1 MKIDVLVAEIGSTT
15 TVVNAFHG
23 LDSENP
29 AFLGQGQGVTTVEE
43 GDVTL
48 GLHAAMEDLKKNLG
62 LTELTYDKFLAT
74 SSAAGGLKMTVHGLV
89 HDMTVKASK
98 EAALGAGAIIK
109 LVTSGRL
116 KSSDLKK
123 ITAIN
128 PNIIMI
134 AGGLDHG
141 ERDTALYNAEK
152 ILELGLSVPVIYAG
166 NADNKEEIIEIF
178 KPYKGRLYVTDN
190 VYPQVDVL
198 QVEPARKII
207 QEVFEENIIH
217 AKGMDKVYELVN
229 GRILPT
235 PGAVMESAKVLKEV
249 LGDLMIID
257 VGGATTD
264 VHSVT
269 QGAEEISRILI
280 SPEPEAKRTVEGDL
294 GVFVNR
300 KNLIERIG
308 EEKLCKELNIEE
320 IKLDEMK
327 PIPETPLE
335 KEIIRR
341 LTKEAVFASV
351 ERHAGSVRNLFGE
364 SSGRKSVAEGKD
376 LTEVRYIIG
385 TGGALTRLLNMESIL
400 KEIHQEGRGQ
410 RLYPKKEAEVLL
422 DREYLLASLG
432 VLSLSYKEAA
442 LKLMLKSLGIDEKGG
457 SSHVPMYRD

>member
-15 TVVNAFHG
+15 TVVNAFHD
-23 LDSENP
+23 LHSENP
-29 AFLGQGQGVTTVEE
+29 SFLGQGQGVTTVEE
-43 GDVTL
+43 GDVTI

-62 LTELTYDKFLAT
+62 ITELTYDKFLAT
-74 SSAAGGLKMTVHGLV
+74 SSAAGGLKMSVHGLV

-116 KSSDLKK
+116 TSSDLKK
-123 ITAIN
+123 IISIN

-141 ERDTALYNAEK
+141 ERETALYNAEK
-152 ILELGLSVPVIYAG
+152 ILGLNLAVPVIYAG
-166 NADNKEEIIEIF
+166 NTDNEDDIREILE
-178 KPYKGRLYVTDN
+178 PYKGRLYITDN

-207 QEVFEENIIH
+207 QAVFEENIIH

-235 PGAVMESAKVLKEV
+235 PGAVMESAKVMKEV

-294 GVFVNR
+294 GVYVNR

-308 EEKLCKELNIEE
+308 EEKLCKELNIAE
-320 IKLDEMK
+320 IRSDELK
-327 PIPETPLE
+327 PIPETPME

-364 SSGRKSVAEGKD
+364 SSGRKTVAEGKD

-385 TGGALTRLLNMESIL
+385 TGGALTRLENMESIL
-400 KEIHQEGRGQ
+400 KEIHLEGRGQ
-410 RLYPKKEAEVLL
+410 KLYPKKEAEVLL
-422 DREYLLASLG
+422 DRDYLLASLG

-442 LKLMLKSLGIDEKGG
+442 LKLMLKSLGIDEKGVAT
-457 SSHVPMYRD
+457 HVSMHRD

>member
-15 TVVNAFHG
+15 TVVNAFHN
-23 LDSENP
+23 LKSENP
-29 AFLGQGQGVTTVEE
+29 VFLGQGQGVTSVEE
-43 GDVTL
+43 GDVTI
-48 GLHAAMEDLKKNLG
+48 GLHEAMEDLRRKLDAS
-62 LTELTYDKFLAT
+62 EITYDSFLAT
-74 SSAAGGLKMTVHGLV
+74 SSAAGGLRMTVHGLV
-89 HDMTVKASK
+89 HDMTVKASR
-98 EAALGAGAIIK
+98 EAALGAGAIIR

-116 KSSDLKK
+116 KKSDLRK
-123 ITAIN
+123 ILDIE

-152 ILELGLSVPVIYAG
+152 ILTLGLSVPVIYAG
-166 NADNKEEIIEIF
+166 NTNNQDDIEEIFEEY
-178 KPYKGRLYVTDN
+178 PGRLYVTDN

-217 AKGMDKVYELVN
+217 AKGMEKVYELVN

-269 QGAEEISRILI
+269 RGSEEIARILL

-294 GVFVNR
+294 GVYVNR

-308 EEKLCKELNIEE
+308 EEKICQELKIPSIDLHN
-320 IKLDEMK
+320 LK

-341 LTKEAVFASV
+341 LTREAVYASV
-351 ERHAGSVRNLFGE
+351 DRHAGTVRNLYGE

-376 LTEVRYIIG
+376 LTEVKYIIG
-385 TGGALTRLLNMESIL
+385 TGGALTRLENMEEIL
-400 KEIHQEGRGQ
+400 SGIHREGRGQ
-410 RLYPKKEAEVLL
+410 KLYPKKEAEVLL
-422 DREYLLASLG
+422 DTDYLLASLG
-432 VLSLSYKEAA
+432 VLSLQYKEAA
-442 LKLMLKSLGIDEKGG
+442 LKLMLKSLKIEDKG
-457 SSHVPMYRD
+457 SESHVSVH

>member
-23 LDSENP
+23 LSSENP
-29 AFLGQGQGVTTVEE
+29 SFLGQGQGVTTVEE
-43 GDVTL
+43 GDVTI
-48 GLHAAMEDLKKNLG
+48 GLHEAMEDLKKNLG
-62 LTELTYDKFLAT
+62 ISELIYDKFLAT
-74 SSAAGGLKMTVHGLV
+74 SSAAGGLRMSVHGLV

-116 KSSDLKK
+116 KPSDLKK
-123 ITAIN
+123 IIAIN

-141 ERDTALYNAEK
+141 ERDTALFNAEK
-152 ILELGLSVPVIYAG
+152 ILGLGLAVPVIYAG
-166 NADNKEEIIEIF
+166 NTDNRDDVREIF
-178 KPYKGRLYVTDN
+178 ESYKGRLYVTDN

-269 QGAEEISRILI
+269 KGAEEISRILI

-294 GVFVNR
+294 GVYVNR

-320 IKLDEMK
+320 IRLDELK

-364 SSGRKSVAEGKD
+364 SSGRKTVAEGKD
-376 LTEVRYIIG
+376 LTEIRYIIG
-385 TGGALTRLLNMESIL
+385 TGGALTRLENMESIL
-400 KEIHQEGRGQ
+400 KEIHTEGRGQ
-410 RLYPKKEAEVLL
+410 KLYPKKEAEVLL
-422 DREYLLASLG
+422 DSDYLLASLG

-442 LKLMLKSLGIDEKGG
+442 LKLMLKSLHIDEKGG
-457 SSHVPMYRD
+457 VLHVSMHRD

>member
-15 TVVNAFHG
+15 TVVNAFHN
-23 LDSENP
+23 LKSEDP
-29 AFLGQGQGVTTVEE
+29 VFLGQGQGVTSVEE
-43 GDVTL
+43 GDVTI
-48 GLHAAMEDLKKNLG
+48 GLHEAMEDLRRKLDVS
-62 LTELTYDKFLAT
+62 EITYDSFLAT
-74 SSAAGGLKMTVHGLV
+74 SSAAGGLRMTVHGLV
-89 HDMTVKASK
+89 HDMTVKASR
-98 EAALGAGAIIK
+98 EAALGAGAIIR

-116 KSSDLKK
+116 KKSDLRK
-123 ITAIN
+123 ILDIR

-152 ILELGLSVPVIYAG
+152 ILTMGLSAPVIYAG
-166 NADNKEEIIEIF
+166 NSDNQDDIEEIFEEY
-178 KPYKGRLYVTDN
+178 PGRLYVTDN

-217 AKGMDKVYELVN
+217 AKGMEKVYELVN

-269 QGAEEISRILI
+269 RGSEEIARILL

-294 GVFVNR
+294 GVYVNR

-308 EEKLCKELNIEE
+308 EEKICEELKISG
-320 IKLDEMK
+320 IDLHKLK

-335 KEIIRR
+335 KAIIRR
-341 LTKEAVFASV
+341 LTREAVYASV
-351 ERHAGSVRNLFGE
+351 DRHAGTVRNLYGE

-376 LTEVRYIIG
+376 LTEVKYIIG
-385 TGGALTRLLNMESIL
+385 TGGALTRLENMEEIL
-400 KEIHQEGRGQ
+400 SDIHREGRGQ
-410 RLYPKKEAEVLL
+410 KLYPKKEAEVLL
-422 DREYLLASLG
+422 DTDYLLASLG
-432 VLSLSYKEAA
+432 VLSLQYKEAA
-442 LKLMLKSLGIDEKGG
+442 LKLMLKSLKIEDKG
-457 SSHVPMYRD
+457 SESHVSVH

>member
-15 TVVNAFHG
+15 TVVNAFHN
-23 LDSENP
+23 LKSENP
-29 AFLGQGQGVTTVEE
+29 VFLGQGQGVTSVEE
-43 GDVTL
+43 GDVTI
-48 GLHAAMEDLKKNLG
+48 GLHEAIEDLRRKLDVS
-62 LTELTYDKFLAT
+62 EITYDSFLAT
-74 SSAAGGLKMTVHGLV
+74 SSAAGGLRMTVHGLV
-89 HDMTVKASK
+89 HDMTVKASR
-98 EAALGAGAIIK
+98 EAALGAGAIIR

-116 KSSDLKK
+116 KKSDLRK
-123 ITAIN
+123 IMDIR

-152 ILELGLSVPVIYAG
+152 ILTMGLSVPVIYAG
-166 NADNKEEIIEIF
+166 NTDNQDDIEEIFEEY
-178 KPYKGRLYVTDN
+178 PGRLYMTDN

-217 AKGMDKVYELVN
+217 AKGMEKVYELVN

-269 QGAEEISRILI
+269 RGSEEIARILL

-294 GVFVNR
+294 GVYVNR

-308 EEKLCKELNIEE
+308 EEKICQELKIPSIDLHN
-320 IKLDEMK
+320 LK

-341 LTKEAVFASV
+341 LTREAVYASV
-351 ERHAGSVRNLFGE
+351 DRHAGTVRNLYGE

-376 LTEVRYIIG
+376 LTEVKYIIG
-385 TGGALTRLLNMESIL
+385 TGGALTRLENMEEIL
-400 KEIHQEGRGQ
+400 SGIHREGRGQ
-410 RLYPKKEAEVLL
+410 KLYPKKEAEVLL
-422 DREYLLASLG
+422 DTDYLLASLG
-432 VLSLSYKEAA
+432 VLSLQYKEAA
-442 LKLMLKSLGIDEKGG
+442 LKLMLKSLKIEDKG
-457 SSHVPMYRD
+457 SESHVSVH

>member
-15 TVVNAFHG
+15 TVVNAFHD
-23 LDSENP
+23 LNSENP
-29 AFLGQGQGVTTVEE
+29 TFLGQGQGVTTVEE
-43 GDVTL
+43 GDVTI
-48 GLHAAMEDLKKNLG
+48 GLHEAMEDLKRKLG
-62 LTELTYDKFLAT
+62 LSELTYDKFLAT
-74 SSAAGGLKMTVHGLV
+74 SSAAGGLKMSVHGLV

-116 KSSDLKK
+116 KPSDLKK
-123 ITAIN
+123 IIAIN

-152 ILELGLSVPVIYAG
+152 ILGLGLTVPVIYAG
-166 NADNKEEIIEIF
+166 NADNREEIIEIF
-178 KPYKGRLYVTDN
+178 ESYKGRLYVTDN

-269 QGAEEISRILI
+269 KGAEEISRILI

-294 GVFVNR
+294 GVYVNR

-308 EEKLCKELNIEE
+308 EEKLCKALNIEE
-320 IKLDEMK
+320 IRLDELK

-341 LTKEAVFASV
+341 LTKEAVSASV

-364 SSGRKSVAEGKD
+364 SSGRKTVAEGKD

-385 TGGALTRLLNMESIL
+385 TGGALTRLENMESIL
-400 KEIHQEGRGQ
+400 KEIHLEGRGQ
-410 RLYPKKEAEVLL
+410 KLYPKKEAEVLL

-457 SSHVPMYRD
+457 ISHVSMHRD

>member
-15 TVVNAFHG
+15 TVVNAFHN
-23 LDSENP
+23 LESENP
-29 AFLGQGQGVTTVEE
+29 VFLGQGQGVTSVEE

-48 GLHAAMEDLKKNLG
+48 GLQEAMEDLRMKLA
-62 LTELTYDKFLAT
+62 LEEITYDRFLAT
-74 SSAAGGLKMTVHGLV
+74 SSAAGGLRMTVHGLV
-89 HDMTVKASK
+89 HDMTVKASR
-98 EAALGAGAIIK
+98 EAALGAGAIIR

-116 KSSDLKK
+116 KKSDLRK
-123 ITAIN
+123 IMEIN

-152 ILELGLSVPVIYAG
+152 ILEMGLTVPVIYAG
-166 NADNKEEIIEIF
+166 NIDNRDDIEEIF
-178 KPYKGRLYVTDN
+178 DGYQGKLYVTDN

-217 AKGMDKVYELVN
+217 AKGMEKVHELVN

-269 QGAEEISRILI
+269 RGSEEISRILL

-294 GVFVNR
+294 GVYVNR
-300 KNLIERIG
+300 KNLILRIG
-308 EEKLCKELNIEE
+308 EEKICQELKIPG
-320 IKLDEMK
+320 IDLHGLK
-327 PIPETPLE
+327 PIPETSLE
-335 KEIIRR
+335 KEIIKR
-341 LTKEAVFASV
+341 LTREAVFASV
-351 ERHAGSVRNLFGE
+351 ERHAGTVRNLYGE
-364 SSGRKSVAEGKD
+364 SSGRKTVAEGKD
-376 LTEVRYIIG
+376 LTEVKYIIG
-385 TGGALTRLLNMESIL
+385 TGGALTRLENMDEIL
-400 KEIHQEGRGQ
+400 SDIHLQGRGQ
-410 RLYPKKEAEVLL
+410 KLYPKKEAEVLL
-422 DREYLLASLG
+422 DTDYLLASLG
-432 VLSLSYKEAA
+432 VLSLQYKEAA
-442 LKLMLKSLGIDEKGG
+442 LKLMLKSLRIEGKGG
-457 SSHVPMYRD
+457 GADVSVH

>member
-15 TVVNAFHG
+15 TVVNAFHN
-23 LDSENP
+23 LKSADP
-29 AFLGQGQGVTTVEE
+29 VFLGQGQGVTSVEE
-43 GDVTL
+43 GDVTI
-48 GLHAAMEDLKKNLG
+48 GLHEAIEDLRRKLDVS
-62 LTELTYDKFLAT
+62 EITYDSFLAT
-74 SSAAGGLKMTVHGLV
+74 SSAAGGLRMTVHGLV
-89 HDMTVKASK
+89 HDMTVKASR
-98 EAALGAGAIIK
+98 EAALGAGAIIR

-116 KSSDLKK
+116 KKSDLRK
-123 ITAIN
+123 ILDIR

-152 ILELGLSVPVIYAG
+152 ILTMGLSVPVIYAG
-166 NADNKEEIIEIF
+166 NSDNRDDIEEIFEEY
-178 KPYKGRLYVTDN
+178 PGRLYVTDN

-217 AKGMDKVYELVN
+217 AKGMEKVYELVN

-269 QGAEEISRILI
+269 RGSEEIARILL

-294 GVFVNR
+294 GVYVNR

-308 EEKLCKELNIEE
+308 EEKICQELKIPSIDLHN
-320 IKLDEMK
+320 LK

-341 LTKEAVFASV
+341 LTREAVYASV
-351 ERHAGSVRNLFGE
+351 DRHAGTVRNLYGE

-376 LTEVRYIIG
+376 LTEVKYIIG
-385 TGGALTRLLNMESIL
+385 TGGALTRLENMEEIL
-400 KEIHQEGRGQ
+400 SGIHREGRGQ
-410 RLYPKKEAEVLL
+410 KLYPKKEAEVLL
-422 DREYLLASLG
+422 DTDYLLASLG
-432 VLSLSYKEAA
+432 VLSLQYKEAA
-442 LKLMLKSLGIDEKGG
+442 LKLMLKSLKIEDKG
-457 SSHVPMYRD
+457 SESHVSVH

>member
-15 TVVNAFHG
+15 TVVNAFHN
-23 LDSENP
+23 LKSEDP
-29 AFLGQGQGVTTVEE
+29 VFLGQGQGVTSVEE
-43 GDVTL
+43 GDVTI
-48 GLHAAMEDLKKNLG
+48 GLHEAMEDLRRKLDVS
-62 LTELTYDKFLAT
+62 EITYDSFLAT
-74 SSAAGGLKMTVHGLV
+74 SSAAGGLRMTVHGLV
-89 HDMTVKASK
+89 HDMTVKASR
-98 EAALGAGAIIK
+98 EAALGAGAIIR

-116 KSSDLKK
+116 KKSDLRK
-123 ITAIN
+123 ILDIR

-152 ILELGLSVPVIYAG
+152 ILTMGLSAPVIYAG
-166 NADNKEEIIEIF
+166 NSDNQDDIEEIFEEY
-178 KPYKGRLYVTDN
+178 PGRLYVTDN

-217 AKGMDKVYELVN
+217 AKGMEKVYELVN

-269 QGAEEISRILI
+269 RGSEEIARILL

-294 GVFVNR
+294 GVYVNR

-308 EEKLCKELNIEE
+308 EEKICEELKISG
-320 IKLDEMK
+320 IDLHKLK

-335 KEIIRR
+335 KAIIRR
-341 LTKEAVFASV
+341 LTREAVFASV
-351 ERHAGSVRNLFGE
+351 DRHAGTVRNLYGE

-376 LTEVRYIIG
+376 LTEVKYIIG
-385 TGGALTRLLNMESIL
+385 TGGALTRLENMEEIL
-400 KEIHQEGRGQ
+400 SDIHGEGRGQ
-410 RLYPKKEAEVLL
+410 KLYPKKEAEVLL
-422 DREYLLASLG
+422 DTDYLLASLG
-432 VLSLSYKEAA
+432 VLSLQYKEAA
-442 LKLMLKSLGIDEKGG
+442 LKLMLKSLKIEDKG
-457 SSHVPMYRD
+457 SESDVSVH

>member
-1 MKIDVLVAEIGSTT
+1 MRIDVLVAEIGSTT
-15 TVVNAFHG
+15 TVVNAFHD
-23 LDSENP
+23 LSSENP
-29 AFLGQGQGVTTVEE
+29 SFLGQGQGVTTVEE
-43 GDVTL
+43 GDVTI
-48 GLHAAMEDLKKNLG
+48 GLHAAMEDLKRKLG
-62 LTELTYDKFLAT
+62 LSELTYDKFLAT

-116 KSSDLKK
+116 KPSDLKK
-123 ITAIN
+123 IIAIN

-166 NADNKEEIIEIF
+166 NTDNRDDIREIF
-178 KPYKGRLYVTDN
+178 EPYRGRLYVTDN

-269 QGAEEISRILI
+269 KGAEEISRILI

-294 GVFVNR
+294 GVYVNR

-320 IKLDEMK
+320 IRMDELK

-341 LTKEAVFASV
+341 LTKEAVFTSI

-364 SSGRKSVAEGKD
+364 SSGRKTVAEGKD

-385 TGGALTRLLNMESIL
+385 TGGALTRLENMESIL
-400 KEIHQEGRGQ
+400 KEIHLEGRGQ
-410 RLYPKKEAEVLL
+410 KLYPKKEAEVLL
-422 DREYLLASLG
+422 DSDYLLASLG

-442 LKLMLKSLGIDEKGG
+442 LKLMLKSLGIDEKEGATNV
-457 SSHVPMYRD
+457 SMHRD

>member
-1 MKIDVLVAEIGSTT
+1 MKIDILVAEIGSTT
-15 TVVNAFHG
+15 TVVNAFHN
-23 LDSENP
+23 LKSENP
-29 AFLGQGQGVTTVEE
+29 VFLGQGQGVTSVEE
-43 GDVTL
+43 GDVTI
-48 GLHAAMEDLKKNLG
+48 GLHEAIEDLRRKLDVS
-62 LTELTYDKFLAT
+62 EITYDSFLAT
-74 SSAAGGLKMTVHGLV
+74 SSAAGGLRMTVHGLV
-89 HDMTVKASK
+89 HDMTVKASR
-98 EAALGAGAIIK
+98 EAALGAGAIIR

-116 KSSDLKK
+116 KKSDLRK
-123 ITAIN
+123 IMDIR

-152 ILELGLSVPVIYAG
+152 ILTMGLSVPVIYAG
-166 NADNKEEIIEIF
+166 NTDNQDDIEEIFEEY
-178 KPYKGRLYVTDN
+178 PGRLYMTDN

-217 AKGMDKVYELVN
+217 AKGMEKVYELVN

-269 QGAEEISRILI
+269 RGSEEIARILL

-294 GVFVNR
+294 GVYVNR

-308 EEKLCKELNIEE
+308 EEKICQELKIPSIDLHN
-320 IKLDEMK
+320 LK

-341 LTKEAVFASV
+341 LTREAVYASV
-351 ERHAGSVRNLFGE
+351 DRHAGTVRNLYGE

-376 LTEVRYIIG
+376 LTEVKYIIG
-385 TGGALTRLLNMESIL
+385 TGGALTRLENMEEIL
-400 KEIHQEGRGQ
+400 SGIHREGRGQ
-410 RLYPKKEAEVLL
+410 KLYPKKEAEVLL
-422 DREYLLASLG
+422 DTDYLLASLG
-432 VLSLSYKEAA
+432 VLSLQYKEAA
-442 LKLMLKSLGIDEKGG
+442 LKLMLKSLKIEDKG
-457 SSHVPMYRD
+457 SESHVSVH